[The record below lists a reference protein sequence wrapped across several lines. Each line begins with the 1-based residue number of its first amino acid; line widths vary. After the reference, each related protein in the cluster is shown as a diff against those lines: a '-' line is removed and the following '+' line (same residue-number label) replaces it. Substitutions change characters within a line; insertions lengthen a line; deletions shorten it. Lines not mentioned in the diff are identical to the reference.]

1 MKVFTKT
8 HFDNLSQLIIE
19 ALFKDKTFY
28 NNLNMPITVYD
39 LVNNTTINSL
49 TSMYSKALR
58 KLNEVEQQNE
68 WKETD
73 TTELIK
79 TTQLLNLLIGYKT
92 YANEVKERK
101 EKKKL
106 LEEKLNT
113 LKEASK
119 SPEEKIKE
127 IEELIN
133 STSLNTDA
141 KQAEPT
147 IIPSLY

>member
-1 MKVFTKT
+1 MKAFTKT

-28 NNLNMPITVYD
+28 NNLNLPITVYD
-39 LVNNTTINSL
+39 FVNNTTINSL

-106 LEEKLNT
+106 LEEKLNN

-133 STSLNTDA
+133 STSLNTD
-141 KQAEPT
+141 ET
-147 IIPSLY
+147 FLV

>member
-1 MKVFTKT
+1 MKAFTKT

-68 WKETD
+68 WKETN

-113 LKEASK
+113 LKEESK

-127 IEELIN
+127 IEELIK
-133 STSLNTDA
+133 STSLNTD
-141 KQAEPT
+141 ET
-147 IIPSLY
+147 FLV

>member
-1 MKVFTKT
+1 MKAFTKT

-92 YANEVKERK
+92 YSNEVRERK
-101 EKKKL
+101 EKRKL

-127 IEELIN
+127 IEELIK
-133 STSLNTDA
+133 STSLNTN
-141 KQAEPT
+141 ET
-147 IIPSLY
+147 FLV

>member
-1 MKVFTKT
+1 MKAFTKT

-79 TTQLLNLLIGYKT
+79 TTQLLNLLIGHKT
-92 YANEVKERK
+92 YSNEVKEK
-101 EKKKL
+101 EKEKKL

-127 IEELIN
+127 IEELIK
-133 STSLNTDA
+133 STSLNTD
-141 KQAEPT
+141 ET
-147 IIPSLY
+147 FLV

>member
-92 YANEVKERK
+92 YSNEVKERK

-133 STSLNTDA
+133 STSLNTN
-141 KQAEPT
+141 ET
-147 IIPSLY
+147 FLV

>member
-1 MKVFTKT
+1 MKAFTKT

-92 YANEVKERK
+92 YSNEVKERK
-101 EKKKL
+101 EERKL

-127 IEELIN
+127 IEELIE
-133 STSLNTDA
+133 STSLNTD
-141 KQAEPT
+141 ET
-147 IIPSLY
+147 FLV

>member
-1 MKVFTKT
+1 MKAFTKT

-92 YANEVKERK
+92 YSNEVEERK

-127 IEELIN
+127 IEELIK
-133 STSLNTDA
+133 STSLNTD
-141 KQAEPT
+141 ET
-147 IIPSLY
+147 FLV

>member
-28 NNLNMPITVYD
+28 NNLNMPVTVYD

-92 YANEVKERK
+92 YSNEVKERK

-133 STSLNTDA
+133 STSLNTD
-141 KQAEPT
+141 ET
-147 IIPSLY
+147 FLV

>member
-1 MKVFTKT
+1 MKAFTKT

-92 YANEVKERK
+92 YSKEVKERK
-101 EKKKL
+101 EERKL

-127 IEELIN
+127 IEELIK
-133 STSLNTDA
+133 STSLNTN
-141 KQAEPT
+141 ET
-147 IIPSLY
+147 FLV

>member
-1 MKVFTKT
+1 MKAFTKT

-92 YANEVKERK
+92 YSNEIKERK

-127 IEELIN
+127 IEELIE
-133 STSLNTDA
+133 STSLNTD
-141 KQAEPT
+141 ET
-147 IIPSLY
+147 FLV

>member
-1 MKVFTKT
+1 MKAFTKT

-28 NNLNMPITVYD
+28 NNLNIPITVYD

-92 YANEVKERK
+92 YSNEVEERK

-113 LKEASK
+113 LKEESK

-127 IEELIN
+127 IEELIK
-133 STSLNTDA
+133 STSLNTD
-141 KQAEPT
+141 ET
-147 IIPSLY
+147 FLV

>member
-1 MKVFTKT
+1 MKAFTKT

-79 TTQLLNLLIGYKT
+79 TTQLLNLLIGYKI
-92 YANEVKERK
+92 YSNEVKERK
-101 EKKKL
+101 EERKL

-133 STSLNTDA
+133 STSLNTD
-141 KQAEPT
+141 ET
-147 IIPSLY
+147 FLV

>member
-1 MKVFTKT
+1 MKAFTKT

-28 NNLNMPITVYD
+28 NNLNMPVTVYD

-92 YANEVKERK
+92 YSNEVKERK

-133 STSLNTDA
+133 STSLNTD
-141 KQAEPT
+141 ET
-147 IIPSLY
+147 FLV

>member
-1 MKVFTKT
+1 MKAFTKT

-92 YANEVKERK
+92 YSNEVKERK

-127 IEELIN
+127 IEELIK
-133 STSLNTDA
+133 STSLTTD
-141 KQAEPT
+141 ET
-147 IIPSLY
+147 FLV

>member
-1 MKVFTKT
+1 MKAFTKT

-19 ALFKDKTFY
+19 ALFKDNTFY

-92 YANEVKERK
+92 YSNEVKERK
-101 EKKKL
+101 EKRKL

-127 IEELIN
+127 IEELIK
-133 STSLNTDA
+133 STSLNTD
-141 KQAEPT
+141 ET
-147 IIPSLY
+147 FLV

>member
-1 MKVFTKT
+1 MKAFTKT

-92 YANEVKERK
+92 YSNEIKERK

-106 LEEKLNT
+106 LEEKLNN

-133 STSLNTDA
+133 STSLNTD
-141 KQAEPT
+141 ET
-147 IIPSLY
+147 FLV

>member
-58 KLNEVEQQNE
+58 KLNEIEQQNE

-92 YANEVKERK
+92 YSNEVRERK
-101 EKKKL
+101 EKRKL

-127 IEELIN
+127 IEELIK
-133 STSLNTDA
+133 STSLNTD
-141 KQAEPT
+141 ET
-147 IIPSLY
+147 FLV

>member
-1 MKVFTKT
+1 MKAFTKT

-92 YANEVKERK
+92 YSHEVKEK
-101 EKKKL
+101 EKERKL

-127 IEELIN
+127 IEELIK
-133 STSLNTDA
+133 STSLNTD
-141 KQAEPT
+141 ET
-147 IIPSLY
+147 FLV

>member
-1 MKVFTKT
+1 MKAFTKT

-92 YANEVKERK
+92 YSSEVKERK

-127 IEELIN
+127 IEELIK
-133 STSLNTDA
+133 STSLNTD
-141 KQAEPT
+141 ET
-147 IIPSLY
+147 FLV

>member
-1 MKVFTKT
+1 MKAFTKT

-92 YANEVKERK
+92 YSNEIKERK

-127 IEELIN
+127 IEELIK
-133 STSLNTDA
+133 STSLNTD
-141 KQAEPT
+141 ET
-147 IIPSLY
+147 FLV

>member
-1 MKVFTKT
+1 MKAFTKT

-28 NNLNMPITVYD
+28 NNLNMPVTVYD

-92 YANEVKERK
+92 YSNEVKERK
-101 EKKKL
+101 EERKL

-127 IEELIN
+127 IEELIE
-133 STSLNTDA
+133 STSLNTD
-141 KQAEPT
+141 ET
-147 IIPSLY
+147 FLV

>member
-92 YANEVKERK
+92 YSNEVKERK

-106 LEEKLNT
+106 LEEKLNN

-133 STSLNTDA
+133 STSLNTD
-141 KQAEPT
+141 ET
-147 IIPSLY
+147 FLV

>member
-1 MKVFTKT
+1 MKAFTKT

-92 YANEVKERK
+92 YSNEVKVRK

-127 IEELIN
+127 IEELIK
-133 STSLNTDA
+133 STSLNTD
-141 KQAEPT
+141 ET
-147 IIPSLY
+147 FLV

>member
-92 YANEVKERK
+92 YSNEVKERK

-106 LEEKLNT
+106 LEEKLNI

-127 IEELIN
+127 IEELIK
-133 STSLNTDA
+133 STSLNTD
-141 KQAEPT
+141 ET
-147 IIPSLY
+147 FLV

>member
-1 MKVFTKT
+1 MKAFTKT

-92 YANEVKERK
+92 YSNEVEERK
-101 EKKKL
+101 KKKKL

-133 STSLNTDA
+133 STSLNTD
-141 KQAEPT
+141 ET
-147 IIPSLY
+147 FLV

>member
-1 MKVFTKT
+1 MKAFTKT

-101 EKKKL
+101 EKRKL

-127 IEELIN
+127 IEELIK
-133 STSLNTDA
+133 STSLNTN
-141 KQAEPT
+141 ET
-147 IIPSLY
+147 FLV

>member
-1 MKVFTKT
+1 MKAFTKT

-92 YANEVKERK
+92 YSNEVKERK
-101 EKKKL
+101 EKRKL

-133 STSLNTDA
+133 STSLNTD
-141 KQAEPT
+141 ET
-147 IIPSLY
+147 FLV

>member
-1 MKVFTKT
+1 MKAFTKT

-92 YANEVKERK
+92 YSNEVEERK

-127 IEELIN
+127 IEELIE
-133 STSLNTDA
+133 STSLNTD
-141 KQAEPT
+141 ET
-147 IIPSLY
+147 FLV

>member
-58 KLNEVEQQNE
+58 KLNEIEQQNE

-92 YANEVKERK
+92 YSNEVKERK

-113 LKEASK
+113 LKEESK

-133 STSLNTDA
+133 STSLNTD
-141 KQAEPT
+141 ET
-147 IIPSLY
+147 FLV

>member
-1 MKVFTKT
+1 MKAFTKT

-92 YANEVKERK
+92 YSNEVKERK
-101 EKKKL
+101 EKRKL

-127 IEELIN
+127 IEELIE
-133 STSLNTDA
+133 STSLNTD
-141 KQAEPT
+141 ET
-147 IIPSLY
+147 FLV

>member
-1 MKVFTKT
+1 MKAFTKT
-8 HFDNLSQLIIE
+8 HFDNLSQLVIE

-92 YANEVKERK
+92 YSNEVKERK

-127 IEELIN
+127 IEELIK
-133 STSLNTDA
+133 STSLNTD
-141 KQAEPT
+141 ET
-147 IIPSLY
+147 FLV

>member
-92 YANEVKERK
+92 YSNEVKERK

-127 IEELIN
+127 IEELIK
-133 STSLNTDA
+133 STSLNTD
-141 KQAEPT
+141 E
-147 IIPSLY
+147 IFLV

>member
-92 YANEVKERK
+92 YANEVEERK

-133 STSLNTDA
+133 STSLNTD
-141 KQAEPT
+141 ET
-147 IIPSLY
+147 FLV

>member
-1 MKVFTKT
+1 MKAFTKT

-92 YANEVKERK
+92 YSNEVEERK

-106 LEEKLNT
+106 LEEKLNN

-127 IEELIN
+127 IEELIK
-133 STSLNTDA
+133 STSLNTD
-141 KQAEPT
+141 ET
-147 IIPSLY
+147 FLV

>member
-113 LKEASK
+113 LKEESK

-133 STSLNTDA
+133 STSLNTD
-141 KQAEPT
+141 ET
-147 IIPSLY
+147 FLV

>member
-1 MKVFTKT
+1 MKAFTKT

-92 YANEVKERK
+92 YSNEVKERK

-127 IEELIN
+127 IEELIK
-133 STSLNTDA
+133 STSLNTN
-141 KQAEPT
+141 ET
-147 IIPSLY
+147 FLV

>member
-1 MKVFTKT
+1 MKAFTKT

-92 YANEVKERK
+92 YSNEVKERK

-127 IEELIN
+127 IEELIE
-133 STSLNTDA
+133 STSLNTD
-141 KQAEPT
+141 ET
-147 IIPSLY
+147 FLV

>member
-1 MKVFTKT
+1 MKAFTKT

-92 YANEVKERK
+92 YANKVEERK

-133 STSLNTDA
+133 STSLNTD
-141 KQAEPT
+141 ET
-147 IIPSLY
+147 FLV

>member
-28 NNLNMPITVYD
+28 NNLNMPVTVYD

-113 LKEASK
+113 LKEESK

-133 STSLNTDA
+133 STSLNTD
-141 KQAEPT
+141 ET
-147 IIPSLY
+147 FLV